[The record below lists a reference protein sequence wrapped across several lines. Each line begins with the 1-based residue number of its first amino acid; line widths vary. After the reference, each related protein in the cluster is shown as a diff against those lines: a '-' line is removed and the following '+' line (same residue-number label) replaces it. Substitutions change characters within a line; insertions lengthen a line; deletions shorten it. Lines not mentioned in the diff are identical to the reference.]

1 MTLSFTSFRSA
12 ARTVLG
18 GRFYP
23 VALVYAM
30 TLAVGFCTR
39 VALLARPDTP
49 GLGGLA
55 QSAGAFVAGA
65 FFDAVVATYF
75 VLPFALWLAIAPS
88 RLVRSRAHRALVIVG
103 IAAYAYLLAWVAI
116 AEWLFWDEFGARFN
130 FIAVDYLIY
139 TREVL
144 GNILESYPV
153 GKLMS
158 AAGVA
163 AVAVAAALAPSIWRR
178 LGSESSWRLRLGTA
192 GAVAAAAALAIVFV
206 STSTRTDSGND
217 TARELG
223 GNGVYQFFAAF
234 RANSLDFPVF
244 YATRPEPEASAFVR
258 TQLTAAGEH
267 WPARPESAVERVI
280 IDKAPERRLN
290 VVLVSEESLG
300 AEFLGIFGNTR
311 GLTPRLDALS
321 REGLLFTNVYA
332 TGNRTVR
339 GLEALSLA
347 IPPTPG
353 ESIVKRPGAE
363 GLFTLGSVFENRGY
377 ETLFVYGG
385 YGYFDN
391 MNAYFEANAYRAV
404 DRTMIPKERIHHENI
419 WGVADE
425 DLFDF
430 ALEQL
435 DRAHAAGTP
444 FFAHVMTTSNHRP
457 YTYPAGRIDIPS
469 GSGRDGAVKYSDWAI
484 GHFIDE
490 AKKHPWFDDT
500 LFVLTADHGANARG
514 TLDIPV
520 AQYRIPVLFYAP
532 KHIAPRRVERL
543 MSQIDVAP
551 TLLGRLH
558 FSYRT
563 KFFGHDLFTTPPSED
578 RAFVANYQTLGY
590 LRDGRLVTLMPQKR
604 VRVAPYPVGGAGL
617 TPEPSDERLSDAQ
630 LRDEA
635 IAWYQLAFEAYRTRQ
650 IAGDDANRVRPS
662 AGMIRIAEP
671 SR

>member
-1 MTLSFTSFRSA
+1 MAHILHRARSSIVA
-12 ARTVLG
+12 ATR
-18 GRFYP
+18 GRFFP
-23 VALVYAM
+23 VALAYAM
-30 TLAVGFCTR
+30 ALSVGFCTR
-39 VALLARPDTP
+39 LALLLRPDTP
-49 GLGGLA
+49 GLGFAQGL
-55 QSAGAFVAGA
+55 GAFATGA
-65 FFDAVVATYF
+65 FFDAIVATYF
-75 VLPFALWLAIAPS
+75 VLPLAVWLAIAPA
-88 RLVRSRAHRALVIVG
+88 RVVRSRVHRAAVIVG
-103 IAAYAYLLAWVAI
+103 TAAFAYLLGFVAI

-153 GKLMS
+153 GKLLL

-163 AVAVAAALAPSIWRR
+163 AAVVVAALTPSIWRR
-178 LGSESSWRLRLGTA
+178 LASDAPGRLRA
-192 GAVAAAAALAIVFV
+192 GAGGLVVAVAAMAIGFV
-206 STSTRTDSGND
+206 STSTRSDSGSD

-223 GNGVYQFFAAF
+223 DNGIYQFFAAF

-244 YATRPEPEASAFVR
+244 YATRPETEATAFVR

-267 WPARPESAVERVI
+267 WPAQPGSNVERLI
-280 IDKAPERRLN
+280 LDKAPEKRLN

-300 AEFLGIFGNTR
+300 AEFLGVFGNPR

-321 REGLLFTNVYA
+321 RESLMFTNVFA

-353 ESIVKRPGAE
+353 DSIVKRQGAE

-377 ETLFVYGG
+377 EALFVYGG

-391 MNAYFEANAYRAV
+391 MNAYFGANDYRAV

-430 ALEQL
+430 AMEQF
-435 DRAHAAGTP
+435 DRAHAAGKP

-457 YTYPAGRIDIPS
+457 YTYPDGRVDIPS

-490 AKKHPWFDDT
+490 AKKHAWFKDT

-514 TLDIPV
+514 TIEIPV
-520 AQYRIPVLFYAP
+520 AQYKIPLLFYAP
-532 KHIAPRRVERL
+532 GHIAPGRIDRL
-543 MSQIDVAP
+543 MSQIDIAP

-590 LRDGRLVTLMPQKR
+590 MRDGRIVTLMPQRR
-604 VRVAPYPVGGAGL
+604 VRVAPMPLIGGAVAGI
-617 TPEPSDERLSDAQ
+617 PDEQ

-635 IAWYQLAFEAYRTRQ
+635 IAWYQRTFEAYRTRQ
-650 IAGDDANRVRPS
+650 LAGDQANRVAPS
-662 AGMIRIAEP
+662 AGMISITHPPER
-671 SR
+671 

>member
-1 MTLSFTSFRSA
+1 MNAVLQNLRNRLA
-12 ARTVLG
+12 AGFG

-30 TLAVGFCTR
+30 TFAVGLGTR
-39 VALLARPDTP
+39 VALLARPDTQ
-49 GLGGLA
+49 GIGGVL
-55 QSAGAFVAGA
+55 AGAEAFVTGA

-75 VLPFALWLAIAPS
+75 VLPLALWLALAPS
-88 RLVRSRAHRALVIVG
+88 GLVRSRAHRALVVVG
-103 IAAYAYLLAWVAI
+103 VAAYAYLLLWVAI

-158 AAGVA
+158 AAAAGAAVVA
-163 AVAVAAALAPSIWRR
+163 AGLAPSIWRR
-178 LGSESSWRLRLGTA
+178 IGRDATRGARLGPA
-192 GAVAAAAALAIVFV
+192 GAVAAAAALAIAFV
-206 STSTRTDSGND
+206 STSARTDPGGD

-223 GNGVYQFFAAF
+223 GNGIYQFFAAF

-244 YATRPEPEASAFVR
+244 YATRPEAEASAFVR
-258 TQLTAAGEH
+258 TRLTAAGER
-267 WPARPESAVERVI
+267 WPARPESSVERLV
-280 IDKAPERRLN
+280 IDKAPEKRLN

-300 AEFLGIFGNTR
+300 AEFLGTFGNPR
-311 GLTPRLDALS
+311 GLTPRLDALA
-321 REGLLFTNVYA
+321 RESLLFTNVYA

-377 ETLFVYGG
+377 EALFVYGG

-391 MNAYFEANAYRAV
+391 MNAYFEANDYRAV

-430 ALEQL
+430 AIEQF
-435 DRAHAAGTP
+435 DRAYADGRP

-457 YTYPAGRIDIPS
+457 YTYPDGRIDIPS

-490 AKKHPWFDDT
+490 AKKHPWFGDT

-520 AQYRIPVLFYAP
+520 AQYRIPLLFYAP
-532 KHIAPRRVERL
+532 KHIEPGRVERL
-543 MSQIDVAP
+543 MSQIDIAP
-551 TLLGRLH
+551 TLLGQLH

-563 KFFGHDLFTTPPSED
+563 KFFGHDLFATPPSED

-590 LRDGRLVTLMPQKR
+590 LRDGRLVTLMPQRR
-604 VRVAPYPVGGAGL
+604 VRIAPYPVGGGAPAL
-617 TPEPSDERLSDAQ
+617 TEEK

-635 IAWYQLAFEAYRTRQ
+635 IAWYQLAFEAYRSRAL
-650 IAGDDANRVRPS
+650 AGDRSNREPPS
-662 AGMIRIAEP
+662 AGMIRIAQPPE
-671 SR
+671 R

>member
-1 MTLSFTSFRSA
+1 MNRIFDSIRRAVAAA
-12 ARTVLG
+12 AR
-18 GRFYP
+18 GRFFP
-23 VALVYAM
+23 VALVYGL
-30 TLAVGFCTR
+30 TLAVGLGTR
-39 VALLARPDTP
+39 VALLARPDTQ
-49 GLGGLA
+49 GLGGVV
-55 QSAGAFVAGA
+55 QGAGAFVTGA
-65 FFDAVVATYF
+65 FFDAIVATYF
-75 VLPFALWLAIAPS
+75 VLPLALWLALAPS
-88 RLVRSRAHRALVIVG
+88 RWVRSRVHRALVVAG
-103 IAAYAYLLAWVAI
+103 TAAYAYLLLWVAI

-153 GKLMS
+153 AGLMS
-158 AAGVA
+158 AAGVG
-163 AVAVAAALAPSIWRR
+163 AVAVAAAVAPSTWRR
-178 LGSESSWRLRLGTA
+178 LAQDASARLRLGA
-192 GAVAAAAALAIVFV
+192 GGAVAAAAVLALALV

-223 GNGVYQFFAAF
+223 GNGIYQFFAAF

-244 YATRPEPEASAFVR
+244 YATRPGPEAEDFVR
-258 TQLTAAGEH
+258 TQLTGAGEH
-267 WPARPESAVERVI
+267 WPAQPESPVERLVI
-280 IDKAPERRLN
+280 DRTPERRLN

-300 AEFLGIFGNTR
+300 AEFLGVFGNTR
-311 GLTPRLDALS
+311 GLTPRLDALTRDS
-321 REGLLFTNVYA
+321 LAFTNVYA

-353 ESIVKRPGAE
+353 DSIVKRQGAE

-377 ETLFVYGG
+377 EALFVYGG

-391 MNAYFEANAYRAV
+391 MNAYFEANDYRAV
-404 DRTMIPKERIHHENI
+404 DRTMIPKEGIHHENI

-430 ALEQL
+430 AMGQF
-435 DRAHAAGTP
+435 DRAHADGKP

-457 YTYPAGRIDIPS
+457 YTYPDGRIDIPS

-520 AQYRIPVLFYAP
+520 AQYRIPLLFYAP
-532 KHIAPRRVERL
+532 KHIAPGRIDRL
-543 MSQIDVAP
+543 MSQIDIAP

-604 VRVAPYPVGGAGL
+604 VRVAPYPVGGPAP
-617 TPEPSDERLSDAQ
+617 TLSDGQ
-630 LRDEA
+630 LRGEA

-650 IAGDDANRVRPS
+650 LAGDNANRVAPS
-662 AGMIRIAEP
+662 AGMIRITQPPHPARE
-671 SR
+671 

>member
-1 MTLSFTSFRSA
+1 MVSVLDRARRGIA
-12 ARTVLG
+12 AAVA
-18 GRFYP
+18 GRFFP
-23 VALVYAM
+23 VALAYAM
-30 TLAVGFCTR
+30 TLAVGFGTR
-39 VALLARPDTP
+39 VALLARPDMQEI
-49 GLGGLA
+49 GGLA
-55 QSAGAFVAGA
+55 QGIGAFVTGA

-75 VLPFALWLAIAPS
+75 MLPFAVWLAVAPS
-88 RLVRSRAHRALVIVG
+88 RWVRSRPHRALVVLG
-103 IAAYAYLLAWVAI
+103 IAAYAYLLVWVAI

-158 AAGVA
+158 GAAVA
-163 AVAVAAALAPSIWRR
+163 AIAVAAALAPSIWRR
-178 LGSESSWRLRLGTA
+178 LAGGATGRLRLGSG
-192 GAVAAAAALAIVFV
+192 GAVVAAAALAIAFV
-206 STSTRTDSGND
+206 SASGRSQAGND
-217 TARELG
+217 AARELG
-223 GNGVYQFFAAF
+223 GNGIYQFFAAL

-244 YATRPEPEASAFVR
+244 YATRPEREASAFVR
-258 TQLTAAGEH
+258 AQLTVAGEH
-267 WPARPESAVERVI
+267 WPARPESPVERLVI
-280 IDKAPERRLN
+280 DRTPEQRLN

-300 AEFLGIFGNTR
+300 AEFLGVFGNPR
-311 GLTPRLDALS
+311 GLTPRLDALT
-321 REGLLFTNVYA
+321 RESLAFTNVFA

-353 ESIVKRPGAE
+353 DSIVKRPDNG

-430 ALEQL
+430 ALEQF
-435 DRAHAAGTP
+435 DRAHAAGKP

-457 YTYPAGRIDIPS
+457 YTYPDGRIDIPS
-469 GSGRDGAVKYSDWAI
+469 GSGRDGAVKYSDWAL
-484 GHFIDE
+484 GRFIDE
-490 AKKHPWFDDT
+490 AKKHPWFGDT

-514 TLDIPV
+514 TVDIPV
-520 AQYRIPVLFYAP
+520 AQYRIPLLFYAP
-532 KHIAPRRVERL
+532 KHVAPGRVDRL
-543 MSQIDVAP
+543 MSQIDIAP

-563 KFFGHDLFTTPPSED
+563 KFFGHDLFTTPPSQD

-604 VRVAPYPVGGAGL
+604 VRVTPYPVGGASPTL
-617 TPEPSDERLSDAQ
+617 PEEQ
-630 LRDEA
+630 LREEA
-635 IAWYQLAFEAYRTRQ
+635 IAWYQLAFEAYRTRA
-650 IAGDDANRVRPS
+650 IAGDRANRVAPS
-662 AGMIRIAEP
+662 AGMIRVTHPPE
-671 SR
+671 R

>member
-1 MTLSFTSFRSA
+1 MFKHLAGYIAAA
-12 ARTVLG
+12 AR

-23 VALVYAM
+23 VALAYAM
-30 TLAVGFCTR
+30 TLAVGFGTR
-39 VALLARPDTP
+39 VALLLRADTP
-49 GLGGLA
+49 GLAGFGQGLR
-55 QSAGAFVAGA
+55 AFVTGA
-65 FFDAVVATYF
+65 FFDAIVATYF
-75 VLPFALWLAIAPS
+75 VLPLAVWLALAPAGV
-88 RLVRSRAHRALVIVG
+88 VRGRVHRAAVILATAG
-103 IAAYAYLLAWVAI
+103 YAYLLFWVAI

-158 AAGVA
+158 AAA
-163 AVAVAAALAPSIWRR
+163 AAALAFAAALAPSIWRR
-178 LGSESSWRLRLGTA
+178 LGQDAAPRLRLASG
-192 GAVAAAAALAIVFV
+192 GAVAAAAALALAFV
-206 STSTRTDSGND
+206 STSTRNDSGGD
-217 TARELG
+217 TAREIG
-223 GNGVYQFFAAF
+223 GNGIYQFFAAF

-244 YATRPEPEASAFVR
+244 YATRPATEATAFVR

-267 WPARPESAVERVI
+267 WPARPESDVERLI
-280 IDKAPERRLN
+280 IDKAPEKRLN

-300 AEFLGIFGNTR
+300 AEFLGVFGNAR

-321 REGLLFTNVYA
+321 RESLLFTNLYA

-353 ESIVKRPGAE
+353 DSIVKRQGAQ

-377 ETLFVYGG
+377 DALFVYGG

-391 MNAYFEANAYRAV
+391 MNAYFEANDYRAV

-430 ALEQL
+430 AIEQF
-435 DRAHAAGTP
+435 DRAYADGKP

-457 YTYPAGRIDIPS
+457 YTYPDGRIDIAS
-469 GSGRDGAVKYSDWAI
+469 GSGRDGAVKYSDWAL

-490 AKKHPWFDDT
+490 AKKHPWFEDT

-514 TLDIPV
+514 TTEIPV
-520 AQYRIPVLFYAP
+520 AQYKIPLLFYAP
-532 KHIAPRRVERL
+532 KHIAPGRVDRL

-590 LRDGRLVTLMPQKR
+590 LRDGRIVTLMPHRR
-604 VRVAPYPVGGAGL
+604 VRIAPMPLIGEAAAGI
-617 TPEPSDERLSDAQ
+617 PEAQ
-630 LRDEA
+630 LREEA

-650 IAGDDANRVRPS
+650 LAGDGANRVAPS
-662 AGMIRIAEP
+662 PGMIRITHPPEP
-671 SR
+671 GRE